1 MVPPSAP
8 SRSSTFTA
16 ATPGQAQSP
25 MSFNLSNIERSAEE
39 RPRRGLNGSHLR
51 LERQNATI
59 ESPVQSAAESEESL
73 IEAIDRNTSQL
84 REMFG
89 NLSRHVNE
97 IERRIDQSEKP
108 SNSDAE

>member
-8 SRSSTFTA
+8 SRPTA
-16 ATPGQAQSP
+16 NTSVVSGPAQSP
-25 MSFNLSNIERSAEE
+25 LGLDLSNIERPADE

-59 ESPVQSAAESEESL
+59 ESPTHNTSVSDASL

-89 NLSRHVNE
+89 DLSRHVNE
-97 IERRIDQSEKP
+97 IERRIDQSEKTP
-108 SNSDAE
+108 DSDAE